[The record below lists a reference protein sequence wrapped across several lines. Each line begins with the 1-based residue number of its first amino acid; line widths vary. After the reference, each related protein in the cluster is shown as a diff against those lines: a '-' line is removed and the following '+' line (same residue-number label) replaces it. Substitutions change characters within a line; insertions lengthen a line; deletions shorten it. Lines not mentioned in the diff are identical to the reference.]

1 MNNDKYNGRLFK
13 PTVSQQEYIAT
24 RKAIAEEKARLEKQK
39 ETEALWQ
46 RYKEQDTNE
55 SFAAQE
61 EVRESL
67 RLQRLK
73 DQLAME
79 VVITDI
85 PQDL

>member
-46 RYKEQDTNE
+46 RYKEQETNE
-55 SFAAQE
+55 SLAAQE
-61 EVRESL
+61 AVRESL
-67 RLQRLK
+67 R
-73 DQLAME
+73 
-79 VVITDI
+79 
-85 PQDL
+85 

>member
-24 RKAIAEEKARLEKQK
+24 RKAIAEEKARLENQK